1 MEAHREVQ
9 PDHEWLSTEEVA
21 ARLSKTD
28 RQVRR
33 DCKEGR
39 LVFRREGRK
48 LLVEATSVAA
58 LAQEKV
64 ADVPTNDHP
73 DRGTRHEEPDGVQ
86 TGAENRTGDDVD
98 DGEGDEPE
106 HLTVE
111 RLPPPTPPSPTLP
124 GYDDGAIRRAGALA
138 SKQDL
143 DRLFREV
150 RAVAEGHL
158 RTERAFHAKLME
170 QVNTLE
176 RLVEFEHERNREIQA
191 GLREILQQLGGRSVD
206 VDKVT
211 VDVRPRRGWW
221 RGWLGR

>member
-1 MEAHREVQ
+1 MEAQREVQ
-9 PDHEWLSTEEVA
+9 QESEWLSTEEVA

-39 LVFRREGRK
+39 LVCRREGRK
-48 LLVEATSVAA
+48 LLVDPASVAV
-58 LAQEKV
+58 LTQEK
-64 ADVPTNDHP
+64 AVPEAGESP
-73 DRGTRHEEPDGVQ
+73 ALVVPDG
-86 TGAENRTGDDVD
+86 
-98 DGEGDEPE
+98 DGEAGPSVEVAVSENSHPAPE
-106 HLTVE
+106 ARSE
-111 RLPPPTPPSPTLP
+111 RQ
-124 GYDDGAIRRAGALA
+124 GGVQA
-138 SKQDL
+138 SRQEL
-143 DRLFREV
+143 DRLFGEV

-176 RLVEFEHERNREIQA
+176 RLVAFEHERNREVQA

-211 VDVRPRRGWW
+211 VDARPRWGWW
-221 RGWLGR
+221 RWWRW

>member
-1 MEAHREVQ
+1 METQREVQ
-9 PDHEWLSTEEVA
+9 QESEWLSTEEVA

-48 LLVEATSVAA
+48 LLVDPASVAV
-58 LAQEKV
+58 LTQEK
-64 ADVPTNDHP
+64 ADPEAGESPAPVLPGGNGEAGSNVEAGAPENGHP
-73 DRGTRHEEPDGVQ
+73 APEARGERQGGVQ
-86 TGAENRTGDDVD
+86 
-98 DGEGDEPE
+98 
-106 HLTVE
+106 
-111 RLPPPTPPSPTLP
+111 
-124 GYDDGAIRRAGALA
+124 A
-138 SKQDL
+138 SRQEL
-143 DRLFREV
+143 DRLFKEV

-158 RTERAFHAKLME
+158 RTERIFHAKLME

-176 RLVEFEHERNREIQA
+176 RLVAFEHERNREVQA

-211 VDVRPRRGWW
+211 VDVRPRRAWW
-221 RGWLGR
+221 RRWVGK